1 MIQYRRAITVSS
13 NQSGTWSMVTDRG
26 DRYEIMPAKQTR
38 QTWTDWWATQSQTE
52 ARRWQK
58 DIMREFSL
66 RYFEDL
72 HPWLVWKRGVSY
84 SAAHDVVVCHSE
96 AESTWLISTQRD
108 FWIVRTEYGEFT
120 VRHGEASLGDVTQQQ
135 VRLERV
141 APVLDAKLFR

>member
-1 MIQYRRAITVSS
+1 MIQYRERITLSR
-13 NQSGTWSMVTDRG
+13 NQSGLWHMQTDRY
-26 DRYEIMPAKQTR
+26 DRYEMKPAIQS
-38 QTWTDWWATQSQTE
+38 QHTWSDWWTTQSQTE

-58 DIMREFSL
+58 DIMREFAN
-66 RYFEDL
+66 RYFPDL
-72 HPWLVWKRGVSY
+72 HPWLVWKPGVSY

-120 VRHGEASLGDVTQQQ
+120 VRHQEASLGDVTDQQ
-135 VRLERV
+135 VRLKRF